1 MTEEERGRRSP
12 TPAAL
17 SSLGPVVQGLRVL
30 PDPLHGQALMRVPAD
45 PAQVRVLLD
54 RSRESALAGEPSQD
68 YLAVRSDRQ
77 RLSFAV
83 TDGVGSSFLGDVA
96 AQILAAHVAEWLAPQ
111 PLTDSERLNSALTR
125 YLHDLSDEMAERV
138 AAWPLPAS
146 LSAIVRA
153 ALDQQRAYGSE
164 AMVACGVVD
173 ISGRRDATV
182 AVAWL
187 GDARVRV
194 VFRDGTH
201 TDHYGQT
208 SDRWSS
214 RLGPRGEIGCQVWPA
229 RQVARIIACTDGLL
243 PELESTM
250 ELADD
255 ELRSRLEELARRP
268 GNDDMALVDVGLSAR
283 SIPAAVGR
291 AGGDPREPAARH
303 ARPAAPESTL
313 RRLIRAVSSPAPPAP
328 ALAEAPPAPALPAAP
343 PTPDVPEASIA
354 PPGDVQAVD
363 GELTWSPVA
372 GAHSYA
378 VQICGEPS
386 FTAAVLYAVRGTT
399 FAVPPVGSPVFVRVR
414 SIVDGV
420 PGPWGSSCQL

>member
-1 MTEEERGRRSP
+1 MVEEERGRRSP

-17 SSLGPVVQGLRVL
+17 ASLGPVVQGLRVL
-30 PDPLHGQALMRVPAD
+30 PDPLHGQALMRVPAE
-45 PAQVRVLLD
+45 PAAVRVLLD

-68 YLAVRSDRQ
+68 YLAVRCDRH

-96 AQILAAHVAEWLAPQ
+96 AQILAAHVAEWLVPQ
-111 PLTDSERLNSALTR
+111 PLTDAERLNSDLTGFLR
-125 YLHDLSDEMAERV
+125 DLSHEMAERV
-138 AAWPLPAS
+138 AAWPLPAPI
-146 LSAIVRA
+146 SAIVRA

-173 ISGRRDATV
+173 LSGRRDATV

-194 VFRDGTH
+194 IRRDGTY

-214 RLGPRGEIGCQVWPA
+214 RLGPRGEIGCQIWPA

-243 PELESTM
+243 PELESTV
-250 ELADD
+250 ELPDD
-255 ELRSRLEELARRP
+255 ELRSRLEELAQRP
-268 GNDDMALVDVGLSAR
+268 GNDDIALVDVGLTAR
-283 SIPAAVGR
+283 SIPATVSR
-291 AGGDPREPAARH
+291 TGGPREPAARH
-303 ARPAAPESTL
+303 ARRTMAETALRRLVRAVSPPAAP
-313 RRLIRAVSSPAPPAP
+313 APPPEPATPPPAAP
-328 ALAEAPPAPALPAAP
+328 VPDIAEAP
-343 PTPDVPEASIA
+343 IA
-354 PPGDVQAVD
+354 PPGDVRAAD

-378 VQICGEPS
+378 VHICGEPS
-386 FTAAVLYAVRGTT
+386 FAAPVLYAVRGTT

-420 PGPWGSSCQL
+420 PGPWGSSCQV